1 MLTCWHSAAAVEV
14 QVGQRIAFVFLPVL
28 GLWHLVT
35 TRTRYLWK
43 GHIHPGW
50 YSAAIEESL
59 GIKLSQDTFV
69 ICEQHILG
77 TADKWC
83 SQAYFELTLLSLS
96 SVGATRNPA
105 RVPGIAARHASLLC
119 RVGTQPRKAYLQAG
133 MPWHNWKRASL
144 GNKYGLGAIN
154 ISFWINPVL
163 LWLHCALGE
172 CECYKHPFTFSVQAA
187 EKASGWMKRGICLLW
202 QRSIGTA

>member
-1 MLTCWHSAAAVEV
+1 MQMLTCWHSAAAVEV
-14 QVGQRIAFVFLPVL
+14 QVGQRIAFVFFPVL

-69 ICEQHILG
+69 ICEQRILG
-77 TADKWC
+77 TADKLC

-96 SVGATRNPA
+96 SAGAARNPA
-105 RVPGIAARHASLLC
+105 CVPGIAARHASLCCAGWGHSHVRRTC
-119 RVGTQPRKAYLQAG
+119 RRACLGTTGNALLLG
-133 MPWHNWKRASL
+133 INTASV
-144 GNKYGLGAIN
+144 
-154 ISFWINPVL
+154 P
-163 LWLHCALGE
+163 
-172 CECYKHPFTFSVQAA
+172 
-187 EKASGWMKRGICLLW
+187 
-202 QRSIGTA
+202 